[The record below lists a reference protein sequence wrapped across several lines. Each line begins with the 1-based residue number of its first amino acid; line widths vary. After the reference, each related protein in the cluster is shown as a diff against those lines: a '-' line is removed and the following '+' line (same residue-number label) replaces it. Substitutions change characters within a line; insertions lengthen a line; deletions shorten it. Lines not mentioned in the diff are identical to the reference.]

1 MKAGLS
7 SAGKVVVIT
16 NHSDLK
22 VTSGGELKPLA
33 VIFSSSLLL
42 GYLKNPESMQ
52 KPKYIVLLRRPDL
65 FVCAVSQDESLTAVL
80 PRACFCSTEE
90 ILRLILERG
99 FLMSRYRK
107 HQQRKDKTNQLKRSK
122 ALGCCWSTEVGGT
135 LRC

>member
-33 VIFSSSLLL
+33 VIFSLSLLL

-65 FVCAVSQDESLTAVL
+65 FVSAVSQDDIAHRGATQGVL
-80 PRACFCSTEE
+80 LLHRRN
-90 ILRLILERG
+90 I
-99 FLMSRYRK
+99 
-107 HQQRKDKTNQLKRSK
+107 K
-122 ALGCCWSTEVGGT
+122 AYFREGLSDVPVS
-135 LRC
+135 